1 MIPNNNH
8 YCGSCNYAN
17 PDGSSH
23 CGGCGKKLEQRC
35 PICGSPYKNTV
46 FCGNCGQALSEEV
59 KSGQAIIGSSDTA
72 PPQNMVQNTQLPA
85 PGQLGKLIYFTLRTY
100 RLNFGSFASLSLIS
114 GIPLF
119 ILSIYISLII
129 DSSIQSPEIGELEKF
144 GEPFLLQDVM
154 DQLNWQNI
162 LILASL
168 IILVWITSILSTAA
182 IIFGAAQFIQ
192 DGKVS
197 QVLCI
202 DYALSCSIKLIGVS
216 IALPILLIIPL
227 LLSFILIGIPLL
239 VFLLIRWNFAV
250 CAVVLEDKGVINSLK
265 RSWLLV
271 TGNWWIT
278 FGTVL
283 AVLVLIVIPS
293 AVLGLINTVI
303 SSFFENFLVSHILEG
318 ITTVVIIPF
327 ASIATGIYFLGLRMS
342 KESEVSGT
350 DFESS

>member
-1 MIPNNNH
+1 MTPNNDH

-17 PDGSSH
+17 PDGSDY
-23 CGGCGKKLEQRC
+23 CGGCGKKLDHRC
-35 PICGSPYKNTV
+35 PICGSPYRNAV
-46 FCGNCGQALSEEV
+46 FCDNCGQALSEGV
-59 KSGQAIIGSSDTA
+59 TSGRAIIGSSETT
-72 PPQNMVQNTQLPA
+72 PPPHMVQNTQLPA
-85 PGQLGKLIYFTLRTY
+85 PGQIGRLIYFTLKTY

-129 DSSIQSPEIGELEKF
+129 DSSIQSPEIGELENF
-144 GEPFLLQDVM
+144 REPFLLQDVM
-154 DQLNWQNI
+154 AQLNWQNI
-162 LILASL
+162 LVLLSL
-168 IILVWITSILSTAA
+168 IILVWVTSILSTAA

-202 DYALSCSIKLIGVS
+202 DYALSCSIKLIGLS

-227 LLSFILIGIPLL
+227 LLSFILIGIPLM
-239 VFLLIRWNFAV
+239 VFLFIRWNFAV

-265 RSWLLV
+265 RSWSLV

-293 AVLGLINTVI
+293 AVLGLINTFI
-303 SSFFENFLVSHILEG
+303 SSFFEHFLVSHILEG
-318 ITTVVIIPF
+318 ITTIIIIPF

-342 KESEVSGT
+342 KESEVSST
-350 DFESS
+350 NFEGP